1 VRRIFFDDLTCYVLC
16 LKVLSICSLNIVLL
30 KISGGTISEMLGI
43 QVDMDFESMIK
54 LWLNDKKYRYV
65 NIVTSAV
72 MWCL

>member
-1 VRRIFFDDLTCYVLC
+1 MLCSVLESAKYLFFEYCFAQ
-16 LKVLSICSLNIVLL
+16 NIW
-30 KISGGTISEMLGI
+30 GTISEMLGI
-43 QVDMDFESMIK
+43 RVGMDFESMTK

>member
-1 VRRIFFDDLTCYVLC
+1 MLCSVLESA
-16 LKVLSICSLNIVLL
+16 KYLSFEYCVAQNIW
-30 KISGGTISEMLGI
+30 GTISEMLGI
-43 QVDMDFESMIK
+43 RVDMDFESMIK

>member
-1 VRRIFFDDLTCYVLC
+1 MLCSVLESAKYLFFEYCVAQ
-16 LKVLSICSLNIVLL
+16 NIW
-30 KISGGTISEMLGI
+30 GTISEMLGI
-43 QVDMDFESMIK
+43 RVDMDFESMIK